1 MSPAANDGTKCAP
14 TDLQVR
20 WGTERGW
27 LRVWDPQQRV
37 WLEVEAKHA
46 PRWWLRRAFQAK
58 ALEREEGGIPCWS
71 NGDEHQ

>member
-1 MSPAANDGTKCAP
+1 MSPAAPPANDGANSRPAP

-20 WGTERGW
+20 WGREKGW

-37 WLEVEAKHA
+37 WHDVEAKHA

-58 ALEREEGGIPCWS
+58 ALERVEGGL
-71 NGDEHQ
+71 